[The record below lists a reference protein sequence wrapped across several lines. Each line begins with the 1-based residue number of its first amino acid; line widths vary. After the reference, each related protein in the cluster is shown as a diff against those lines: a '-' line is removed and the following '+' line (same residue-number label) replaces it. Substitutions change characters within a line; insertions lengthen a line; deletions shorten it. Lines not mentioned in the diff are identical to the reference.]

1 MRRLIFQEYVT
12 LDGYAAGPD
21 GGLEFFD
28 SIACSPDDN
37 LELLESVDTML
48 LGAETYRLFVF
59 WPTEASAGEVIAEK
73 LNALRL
79 VVVST
84 TLASAPWGDYEP
96 GLVVRDMDAV
106 RRSRPSR
113 TEGHHHGA
121 ASRTR
126 CCGRLVEVAAINPVL
141 LGAGKS
147 AFPSRRLTG
156 GLELIEARPW
166 GNGGVSCGQPYLAA
180 SKSPYDRCGDGE
192 RRHHQQCGRAGV
204 RDGVESAGAVGRP
217 RVVAL

>member
-28 SIACSPDDN
+28 AISAHPDTDN

-48 LGAETYRLFVF
+48 LGAETYRLFVGF
-59 WPTEASAGEVIAEK
+59 WPTEASADDPIAEK

-84 TLASAPWGDYEP
+84 KLESAPWGPYEP
-96 GLVVRDMDAV
+96 GLVVRDLDAV
-106 RRSRPSR
+106 RSLKAEQTGKDIILWGSITLFQSLLRA
-113 TEGHHHGA
+113 G
-121 ASRTR
+121 
-126 CCGRLVEVAAINPVL
+126 LVDEVQLRICPVL

-147 AFPSRRLTG
+147 AFPPGGGSPV

-166 GNGGVSCGQPYLAA
+166 GAGGVL
-180 SKSPYDRCGDGE
+180 
-192 RRHHQQCGRAGV
+192 V
-204 RDGVESAGAVGRP
+204 RYRP
-217 RVVAL
+217 AN